1 MECKVIYT
9 GKANPN
15 FDKASQVALLGD
27 ILACEPEKAE
37 KVRLMQKPV
46 VIKKTDK
53 LNAVKLV
60 KAMKDVGLEALAKTA
75 SETAPS
81 QQVSRLESLVASLT
95 QDVEALKKRL
105 STLSEYVDE
114 HVQKKDIDIDI
125 GDSPLFSSGEHHT
138 EHDFGSKLVDDVAAL
153 DLDNDESG
161 SPKFVPILVAL
172 IILIAAGLLV
182 WLYFQG

>member
-27 ILACEPEKAE
+27 ILGCEPEKAE
-37 KVRLMQKPV
+37 KVRQMQKPV

-53 LNAVKLV
+53 LSAVKLV

-75 SETAPS
+75 NETPPS
-81 QQVSRLESLVASLT
+81 QQISRLESQVTSLT
-95 QDVEALKKRL
+95 EDVEALKKQL

-125 GDSPLFSSGEHHT
+125 GDSSLLGSSEHHP
-138 EHDFGSKLVDDVAAL
+138 EHAYRSKLVDDVADL
-153 DLDNDESG
+153 DLDNDESS

-182 WLYFQG
+182 WLYFEG